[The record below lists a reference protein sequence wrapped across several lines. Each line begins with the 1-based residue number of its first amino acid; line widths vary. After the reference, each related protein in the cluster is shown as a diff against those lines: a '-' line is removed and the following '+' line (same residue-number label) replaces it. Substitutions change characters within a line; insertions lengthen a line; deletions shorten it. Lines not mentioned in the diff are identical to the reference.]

1 MALVRGIGA
10 ICIALCSP
18 VLLLFAAISFAVAD
32 LCFALLGKPRT
43 KQDVAPSSASA
54 TVVIPNWNGRDLL
67 AKFLPSVVEALR
79 HHPQNEII
87 VVDNA
92 SSDDSVRLLGEQF
105 PEVRVLSQ
113 EKNLG
118 FGGGSNA
125 GFRAAKNDI
134 VVLLNNDMRV
144 APDFLAHLL
153 KPFSDPLVF
162 AVSCQIFFGDP
173 ARRREETGLT
183 ETWWDRGRLRVSHR
197 IDPQVN
203 VCYPCAYPGGG
214 SSAFDRRK
222 FLELGGFDELFRP
235 FYYEDTAL
243 GYLAWK
249 RGWKVFY
256 EPRSVVFHEHR
267 GTIGRKFSARFI
279 QGILQK
285 NVLLYIWKNIHD
297 WRMLSWHF
305 GGSFA
310 TIFGR
315 TLVGNPKGR
324 HAAFG
329 LMKAVAS
336 LPEAVKARWHA
347 RELGLISD
355 EEAYRRQR
363 GGYFRDRFETAS
375 PAPGR
380 LQVLFASPYPI
391 EPPVHGGAVFM
402 KQTLEAL
409 QPRADVHLL
418 SFVDEAA
425 QLPNQESLRTITK
438 SAEFFPRE
446 GKRRR
451 LAELLPHVIHEF
463 EDRDF
468 AWAIDRTI
476 FLKKID
482 VVQIEYTI
490 LGQYA
495 GDYQRIPCLLFEHDI
510 SFQSVGR
517 SLRKQWRIGTFIA
530 YMQLLRYETRL
541 VRRFSRVQVCSR
553 ENADYL
559 LQFVPELR
567 GRIDSNLRAII
578 DTKSYRYVAA
588 RREPNTI
595 LFVGSVRHKPNL
607 NALIWFVDHVFPLV
621 LRLQPEAQLVVAGA
635 GSWEVLREKL
645 DHPNIRAL
653 GFVPEMR
660 ALFEQYSVLV
670 CPILSG
676 SGVRVKL
683 LEAFASGIA
692 VVSTTMGAEG
702 LADKSG
708 EICELADRPEDFAKS
723 VVHLLQDHAYAAN
736 LAWRARQKMED
747 EKDAWKVT
755 AHLVQ
760 MYRREVDC
768 LRTPQTF
775 EEPAHN
781 RPGIERAARRTGEF
795 LG

>member
-18 VLLLFAAISFAVAD
+18 LLLLIAAIAFAICD
-32 LCFALLGKPRT
+32 LCFAVCGKPRA
-43 KQDVAPSSASA
+43 KQDIAPAAASA

-92 SSDDSVRLLGEQF
+92 SSDDSVQLLQEQF
-105 PEVRVLSQ
+105 PQVRVLPQ
-113 EKNLG
+113 KENLG

-125 GFRAAKNDI
+125 GFQAAKNDI

-144 APDFLAHLL
+144 EPDFLAHLL
-153 KPFSDPLVF
+153 QPFSDPLVF

-173 ARRREETGLT
+173 AKRREETGLT

-203 VCYPCAYPGGG
+203 VAYPCAYPGGG

-222 FLELGGFDELFRP
+222 FLDLGGFDELFRP

-243 GYLAWK
+243 GHLAWK
-249 RGWKVFY
+249 RGWKVLY
-256 EPRSVVFHEHR
+256 QPRSVVFHEHR
-267 GTIGRKFSARFI
+267 GTIGRKFSADFV
-279 QGILQK
+279 QGVVQK

-297 WRMLSWHF
+297 WRMLWQHF
-305 GGSFA
+305 VDSFA

-315 TLVGNPKGR
+315 TLLGSPKGR
-324 HAAFG
+324 HAAYG
-329 LMKAVAS
+329 LLKAVAS
-336 LPEAVKARWHA
+336 LPATVKARWHA
-347 RELGLISD
+347 RELALISD
-355 EEAYRRQR
+355 QESFRRPR

-375 PAPGR
+375 PASGR

-409 QPRADVHLL
+409 QPQADVHLL
-418 SFVDEAA
+418 SFIDEAA
-425 QLPNQESLRTITK
+425 QLPTQESLRRITA

-446 GKRRR
+446 GKGRR
-451 LAELLPHVIHEF
+451 LAELLPHVLHEF

-468 AWAIDRTI
+468 AWAVDRTI

-495 GDYQRIPCLLFEHDI
+495 GDYSRIPCLLFEHDI
-510 SFQSVGR
+510 SFQSIGR
-517 SLRKQWRIGTFIA
+517 SLKNQWRLGTFIA

-541 VRRFSRVQVCSR
+541 VRRFDRVQVCSR

-559 LQFVPELR
+559 LEFVPELQ

-578 DTKSYRYVAA
+578 DTKSYRYVADG
-588 RREPNTI
+588 REPNTI

-621 LRLQPEAQLVVAGA
+621 LRRQPEAQLVVAGA
-635 GSWEVLREKL
+635 GSWEALREKL
-645 DHPNIRAL
+645 DHPSIHPL
-653 GFVPEMR
+653 GFVPDMR
-660 ALFEQYSVLV
+660 ALFEQYSVFV

-708 EICELADRPEDFAKS
+708 EICELADLPEDFAKS
-723 VVHLLQDHAYAAN
+723 VVHLLKDPVYAAN
-736 LAWRARQKMED
+736 LARRARKKMED

-755 AHLVQ
+755 AHLVE
-760 MYRREVDC
+760 MYRCEVDR
-768 LRTPQTF
+768 LRSPQTF
-775 EEPAHN
+775 QPPVTEAVATQAETSA
-781 RPGIERAARRTGEF
+781 RASVS
-795 LG
+795 

>member
-18 VLLLFAAISFAVAD
+18 LLLLIAAISFAICD
-32 LCFALLGKPRT
+32 LCFTVFGKP
-43 KQDVAPSSASA
+43 KPKGDIAPSSASA
-54 TVVIPNWNGRDLL
+54 TVVIPNWNGSDLL
-67 AKFLPSVVEALR
+67 ARFLPSVVQALR

-92 SSDDSVRLLGEQF
+92 SSDNSVQLLREQF
-105 PEVRVLSQ
+105 PHVRVLPQ
-113 EKNLG
+113 KENLG

-144 APDFLAHLL
+144 EPDFLTHLL

-173 ARRREETGLT
+173 AKRREETGLT

-197 IDPQVN
+197 IDPQVD
-203 VCYPCAYPGGG
+203 VSYPCAYPGGG
-214 SSAFDRRK
+214 SSAFDRPK

-243 GYLAWK
+243 GHLAWK
-249 RGWKVFY
+249 RGWKVLY

-267 GTIGRKFSARFI
+267 GTIGRKFSADFV
-279 QGILQK
+279 QNVLQK

-297 WRMLSWHF
+297 WRMLSRHF
-305 GGSFA
+305 LDSFFS
-310 TIFGR
+310 TIAR

-329 LMKAVAS
+329 LLKAVAS

-347 RELGLISD
+347 WELAVISD
-355 EEAYRRQR
+355 EEAFRRQR

-375 PAPGR
+375 TASGR

-402 KQTLEAL
+402 KQTLKAL

-425 QLPNQESLRTITK
+425 QLPNQESLRTITA

-446 GKRRR
+446 GKGRR

-468 AWAIDRTI
+468 AWAVNRTI

-495 GDYQRIPCLLFEHDI
+495 GDYQHIPCLLFEHDI
-510 SFQSVGR
+510 SFQSIGR
-517 SLRKQWRIGTFIA
+517 SLRNQWRLGTFIA

-541 VRRFSRVQVCSR
+541 VKRFARVQVCSR

-567 GRIDSNLRAII
+567 GRVDPNLRAII
-578 DTKSYRYVAA
+578 DTESYRYVAGG
-588 RREPNTI
+588 REPNTI

-621 LRLQPEAQLVVAGA
+621 LRLQPEAKLVVAGA
-635 GSWEVLREKL
+635 GSWEALREKL
-645 DHPNIRAL
+645 DHPNIRPL
-653 GFVPEMR
+653 GFVPDMR
-660 ALFEQYSVLV
+660 ALFAQYSVFV

-708 EICELADRPEDFAKS
+708 EICELADLPEDFAKS
-723 VVHLLQDHAYAAN
+723 IIHLLQDPVYATN
-736 LAWRARQKMED
+736 LAWRARKKMEE
-747 EKDAWKVT
+747 EKDASKVT
-755 AHLVQ
+755 AHLVE
-760 MYRREVDC
+760 MYWREVDR
-768 LRTPQTF
+768 LRSPQTF
-775 EEPAHN
+775 EPPLTGAVTTGAETSA
-781 RPGIERAARRTGEF
+781 RASV
-795 LG
+795 LS